1 MSASNAV
8 TRGVRVEVESRLV
21 PERTN
26 PDKGEWFYAYTI
38 KISNEG
44 DDTVQLVSRHW
55 VITDG
60 NGNVEHVRGPG
71 VVGHQPRLRTG
82 EKFEYTSFCPLPT
95 PVGTMEGTY
104 QMIVDG
110 GGGFDATIAPFFLGA
125 ADALN

>member
-1 MSASNAV
+1 MPQSEAV
-8 TRGVRVEVESRLV
+8 TRGVRVQVESRLV

-26 PDKGEWFYAYTI
+26 PEKGEWFYAYTI
-38 KISNEG
+38 TITNEG
-44 DDTVQLVSRHW
+44 HDTVQLVSRHW

-71 VVGHQPRLRTG
+71 VVGHQPRLRKG
-82 EKFEYTSFCPLPT
+82 ENFEYTSFCPLPT
-95 PVGTMEGTY
+95 PVGTMEGSY

-110 GGGFDATIAPFFLGA
+110 GGGFDATIAPFFLGE